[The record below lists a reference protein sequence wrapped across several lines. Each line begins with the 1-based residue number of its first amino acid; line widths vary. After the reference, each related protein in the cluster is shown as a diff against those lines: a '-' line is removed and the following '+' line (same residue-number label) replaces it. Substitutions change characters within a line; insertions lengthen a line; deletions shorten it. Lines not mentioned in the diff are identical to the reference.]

1 MSWTRPAHFFVAIF
15 FAKHL
20 RISKKKCTL
29 AAKKRT
35 KQPIF
40 LGKSGQNTIKFLGKS
55 GQNKQNSMINR
66 QSLAHPCGYSHVQSG
81 NQVVCEGMVNLGHS
95 RNGANGFAM
104 SANPYRLSRRVA
116 RTQVCQ
122 RRPQSLFSL
131 AYPRVSMLCR
141 PCQ

>member
-1 MSWTRPAHFFVAIF
+1 MISNSFFCNSFF

-20 RISKKKCTL
+20 RISEKKCTF

-40 LGKSGQNTIKFLGKS
+40 LRKSGQNTIKFLGKS

-66 QSLAHPCGYSHVQSG
+66 QSLAYPCGCHEIQSG

-104 SANPYRLSRRVA
+104 SANLYPLSRKVA

-131 AYPRVSMLCR
+131 VYPRASMLCR
-141 PCQ
+141 LCR